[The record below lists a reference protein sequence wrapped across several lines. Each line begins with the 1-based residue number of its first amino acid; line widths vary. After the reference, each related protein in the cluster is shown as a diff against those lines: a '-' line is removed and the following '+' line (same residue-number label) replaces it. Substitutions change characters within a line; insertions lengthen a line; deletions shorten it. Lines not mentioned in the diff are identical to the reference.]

1 MEDLK
6 NKVNK
11 LEEKLD
17 QNVKDIINNMN
28 KLHSHEEQINKNTQ
42 KIKKHSYALEI
53 LEDYKN
59 DKKMLYR
66 IVMILIFMWIIT
78 IGCLIFSIIK

>member
-17 QNVKDIINNMN
+17 QNVKDIIINMN
-28 KLHSHEEQINKNTQ
+28 RLHSHEEQINKNTQ
-42 KIKKHSYALEI
+42 KIKKNSYALEI